1 MVYVWKFC
9 SVPTQIVH
17 SCEIPNNFF
26 KFLLSIM
33 MEHVK
38 LFLYVKFLQTERIQ
52 EIMEQTRE
60 IDEIDE
66 EVEVDVRELLRLLWS
81 HILEIVAAGV
91 AAAIICLL
99 VCTFALTPRY
109 QASINLIVNSRQDGQ
124 ATVTN
129 DNINSAKNLI
139 STYAV
144 VIKSNTVLNDVIKK
158 LDLDMTYN
166 ELSSMVDVS
175 SVNST
180 QIMSITVTN
189 EDAKLAGKIAET
201 IADIAP
207 EVIVDKVEA
216 GSCKTVS
223 DVEIGTDPI
232 FPQTKTYTAL
242 AAVVG
247 IVIVCAILVI
257 NHLLRNYIV
266 DDEDV
271 QKKLGLPVLGLIPE
285 V

>member
-66 EVEVDVRELLRLLWS
+66 EIEVDVRELLRLLWN

>member
-1 MVYVWKFC
+1 
-9 SVPTQIVH
+9 
-17 SCEIPNNFF
+17 
-26 KFLLSIM
+26 
-33 MEHVK
+33 
-38 LFLYVKFLQTERIQ
+38 
-52 EIMEQTRE
+52 MEQTRE

-66 EVEVDVRELLRLLWS
+66 EIEVDVRELLRLLWN

>member
-66 EVEVDVRELLRLLWS
+66 EVEVDVGELLRLLWS

-166 ELSSMVDVS
+166 DLSSMVDVS

-189 EDAKLAGKIAET
+189 EDPKLAGKIAET

-223 DVEIGTDPI
+223 DVEIGTSPI
-232 FPQTKTYTAL
+232 FPQTKKYTAMAAL
-242 AAVVG
+242 AG
-247 IVIVCAILVI
+247 IVVVCAILVI

>member
-1 MVYVWKFC
+1 
-9 SVPTQIVH
+9 
-17 SCEIPNNFF
+17 
-26 KFLLSIM
+26 
-33 MEHVK
+33 
-38 LFLYVKFLQTERIQ
+38 
-52 EIMEQTRE
+52 MEQNH
-60 IDEIDE
+60 EIDE
-66 EVEVDVRELLRLLWS
+66 EVIDLGELLRLLWS
-81 HILEIVAAGV
+81 HILEIIAVGV
-91 AAAIICLL
+91 AAAVICLL
-99 VCTFALTPRY
+99 VCNFALTPRY
-109 QASINLIVNSRQDGQ
+109 QASINLIVNARQDSQ
-124 ATVTN
+124 VSVTN
-129 DNINSAKNLI
+129 DNISSAKSLI
-139 STYAV
+139 DTYAV
-144 VIKSNTVLNDVIKK
+144 VIKSNIVLNDVIDE

-166 ELSSMVDVS
+166 ELRGMVSVA

-189 EDAKLAGKIAET
+189 EDPKLAGKIAET

-242 AAVVG
+242 AAVAG

>member
-1 MVYVWKFC
+1 
-9 SVPTQIVH
+9 
-17 SCEIPNNFF
+17 
-26 KFLLSIM
+26 
-33 MEHVK
+33 
-38 LFLYVKFLQTERIQ
+38 
-52 EIMEQTRE
+52 MEQNH
-60 IDEIDE
+60 EIDE
-66 EVEVDVRELLRLLWS
+66 EVIDLGELLRLLWS
-81 HILEIVAAGV
+81 HILEIIAVGV
-91 AAAIICLL
+91 AAAVICLL
-99 VCTFALTPRY
+99 VCNFALTPRY
-109 QASINLIVNSRQDGQ
+109 QASINLIVNARQDSQ
-124 ATVTN
+124 VSVTN
-129 DNINSAKNLI
+129 DNISSAKSLI
-139 STYAV
+139 DTYAV
-144 VIKSNTVLNDVIKK
+144 VIKSNIVLNDVIDE

-166 ELSSMVDVS
+166 ELRGMVSVA

-189 EDAKLAGKIAET
+189 EDPKLAGKIAET

-223 DVEIGTDPI
+223 DVEIGTSPI
-232 FPQTKTYTAL
+232 FPQTKKYTTMAAL
-242 AAVVG
+242 AG
-247 IVIVCAILVI
+247 IVVVCAILVI

>member
-66 EVEVDVRELLRLLWS
+66 EVEGDVGELLRLLWS

-232 FPQTKTYTAL
+232 FPQTKKYTAF
-242 AAVVG
+242 AAVAG

>member
-1 MVYVWKFC
+1 
-9 SVPTQIVH
+9 
-17 SCEIPNNFF
+17 
-26 KFLLSIM
+26 
-33 MEHVK
+33 
-38 LFLYVKFLQTERIQ
+38 
-52 EIMEQTRE
+52 MEQNY
-60 IDEIDE
+60 EIDE
-66 EVEVDVRELLRLLWS
+66 EVIDLGELLRLLWS

-91 AAAIICLL
+91 AAAVICLL

-109 QASINLIVNSRQDGQ
+109 QASINLIVNTRQDGQ
-124 ATVTN
+124 STVTN
-129 DNINSAKNLI
+129 DNISSAKNLI
-139 STYAV
+139 DTYAV
-144 VIKSNTVLNDVIKK
+144 VIKSNIVLNKVIDK

-166 ELSSMVDVS
+166 QLRKIVDVA
-175 SVNST
+175 SVDST
-180 QIMSITVTN
+180 QIMSITVTD
-189 EDAKLAGKIAET
+189 EDPKLAGKIAET

-207 EVIVDKVEA
+207 EIIVDKVEA

-232 FPQTKTYTAL
+232 FPQTTKYTAL
-242 AAVVG
+242 AAVAG
-247 IVIVCAILVI
+247 IVVVCAILVV

>member
-66 EVEVDVRELLRLLWS
+66 EVEVDVGELLRLLWS

-242 AAVVG
+242 AAVAG

>member
-1 MVYVWKFC
+1 
-9 SVPTQIVH
+9 
-17 SCEIPNNFF
+17 
-26 KFLLSIM
+26 
-33 MEHVK
+33 
-38 LFLYVKFLQTERIQ
+38 
-52 EIMEQTRE
+52 MEQNH
-60 IDEIDE
+60 EIDE
-66 EVEVDVRELLRLLWS
+66 EVIDLGELLRLLWS
-81 HILEIVAAGV
+81 HILEIIAVGV
-91 AAAIICLL
+91 AAAVICLL
-99 VCTFALTPRY
+99 VCNFALTPRY
-109 QASINLIVNSRQDGQ
+109 QASINLIVNARQDSQ
-124 ATVTN
+124 VSVTN
-129 DNINSAKNLI
+129 DNISSAKSLI
-139 STYAV
+139 DTYAV
-144 VIKSNTVLNDVIKK
+144 VIKSNIVLNDVIDE

-166 ELSSMVDVS
+166 ELRGMVSVA

-189 EDAKLAGKIAET
+189 EDPKLAGKIAET

-223 DVEIGTDPI
+223 DVEIGTSPI
-232 FPQTKTYTAL
+232 FPQTKKYTAMAAL
-242 AAVVG
+242 AG
-247 IVIVCAILVI
+247 IVVVCAILVI

>member
-66 EVEVDVRELLRLLWS
+66 EVEVDVGELLRLLWS

-166 ELSSMVDVS
+166 DLSSMVDVS

-242 AAVVG
+242 AAVAG

>member
-66 EVEVDVRELLRLLWS
+66 EVEGDVGELLRLLWS

-232 FPQTKTYTAL
+232 FPQTKKYTAL
-242 AAVVG
+242 AAVAG

>member
-17 SCEIPNNFF
+17 SYEIPNNFF

-66 EVEVDVRELLRLLWS
+66 EVEVDVGELLRLLWS

-166 ELSSMVDVS
+166 DLSSMVDVS

-242 AAVVG
+242 AAVAG

-257 NHLLRNYIV
+257 DHLLRNYIV

>member
-1 MVYVWKFC
+1 
-9 SVPTQIVH
+9 
-17 SCEIPNNFF
+17 
-26 KFLLSIM
+26 M

-52 EIMEQTRE
+52 EIMEQNRE

-66 EVEVDVRELLRLLWS
+66 EVDVDVGELLRLLWS

-166 ELSSMVDVS
+166 DLSSMVDVS

-242 AAVVG
+242 AAVAG

>member
-66 EVEVDVRELLRLLWS
+66 EVEVDVGELLRLLWS

-166 ELSSMVDVS
+166 DLSSMVDVS

-232 FPQTKTYTAL
+232 FPQTKKYTAL
-242 AAVVG
+242 AAVAG